1 MRLEDAVSWK
11 LSSQA
16 PMNHLIGTAPLHLEQ
31 LGLCAVP
38 RLPMKLMLPVTRLG
52 EQLDPTVVRP

>member
-1 MRLEDAVSWK
+1 
-11 LSSQA
+11 
-16 PMNHLIGTAPLHLEQ
+16 MNHLIGTAPLHLEQ